1 MEKWRKT
8 VFYRLSVVLAVCQPA
23 ASQPGLFIAVD
34 RKRTAA
40 SRAAW
45 DRVGLHHNSHA
56 GGSNDNRVCVI
67 ATLSC
72 LYHTP
77 ATRRPLNKYSQL

>member
-23 ASQPGLFIAVD
+23 ASQRGLFIAVD

-40 SRAAW
+40 SRVAW
-45 DRVGLHHNSHA
+45 DRVGLQLPET
-56 GGSNDNRVCVI
+56 
-67 ATLSC
+67 TLPEAQMTTAS
-72 LYHTP
+72 
-77 ATRRPLNKYSQL
+77 A